1 MRRWLPWVAA
11 IVVAVVIQVL
21 VVALVSREVPRPA
34 SNVWQ
39 PIAPV
44 SIRSLPSLATPDGTA
59 VPAVGRPAV
68 IYFWATW
75 CAPCVLHLPE
85 TLALSRALAGDTD
98 VWLVSRDDHWQSVV
112 RHFDGAPP
120 PNVVHDLEG
129 RYGAALGVSVLPTSF
144 YFDGSHLVA
153 RTLDE
158 LSDPEAIRAMRPDR
172 R

>member
-11 IVVAVVIQVL
+11 ILVAVAIQLL
-21 VVALVSREVPRPA
+21 VVLISRDVPRPA
-34 SNVWQ
+34 PNVWQ
-39 PIAPV
+39 PISPV
-44 SIRSLPSLATPDGTA
+44 AMRSLPSLVTPGGTA
-59 VPAVGRPAV
+59 VPVVARPAV

-85 TLALSRALAGDTD
+85 TLALSRALSGHTD

-120 PNVVHDLEG
+120 SNVLHDLEG
-129 RYGAALGVSVLPTSF
+129 RFGDALGVSVLPTSF
-144 YFDGSHLVA
+144 YFDGSRLVA

-158 LSDPEAIRAMRPDR
+158 LSDVEAIRAMRPDPR
-172 R
+172 